1 MVRYT
6 LRRFVYML
14 ITLWLIVT
22 TTFILM
28 KNLPGDPFENS
39 EKLTKEQKAILMA
52 QYGLDKPV
60 WEQYVNY
67 LKDVAQGDL
76 GVSFQYPARKVT
88 EVIAQGFPASLE
100 LGIWAL
106 SLAITAGLALGI
118 IAALKHNT
126 KWDYTAMFTAVV
138 GISVPSFVLGPL
150 LSYFIGVKLGWLPP
164 GLWQGPEHRI
174 LPAIALSFSTLAI
187 LARLMRTSM
196 LDVINQDYIKTAKSK
211 GLSQFAIVT
220 KHTLRNAIL
229 PVVTILGPIF
239 VNVITG
245 TLVVEQI
252 FSVPGLG
259 RHFVMSV
266 YSNDYTMI
274 SGLTIFYSVILVFVM
289 FLTDIAYGLIDPRIR
304 LAKGRG

>member
-1 MVRYT
+1 MLRYI
-6 LRRFVYML
+6 LRRFVYMI
-14 ITLWLIVT
+14 ITIWLIVT
-22 TTFILM
+22 VTFILM

-39 EKLTKEQKAILMA
+39 EKLTKEQRAILYQ

-60 WEQYVNY
+60 WEQYVLF
-67 LKDVAQGDL
+67 LKDVAHGDL

-100 LGIWAL
+100 LGLWAI
-106 SLAITAGLALGI
+106 AFAVVAGLSLGI
-118 IAALKHNT
+118 IAALNHNT
-126 KWDYTAMFTAVV
+126 KWDYAAMLAAVLGV
-138 GISVPSFVLGPL
+138 SIPSFVLGPL
-150 LSYFIGVKLGWLPP
+150 LSYFVGVKLGWLPP
-164 GLWQGPEHRI
+164 GLWFGPEHRI
-174 LPAIALSFSTLAI
+174 LPAIALSFGTMAI

-196 LDVINQDYIKTAKSK
+196 LDVISQDYINTAKAK
-211 GLSQFAIVT
+211 GLSKKSIVA
-220 KHTLRNAIL
+220 KHTIRNAIL

-274 SGLTIFYSVILVFVM
+274 IGLTIFYSAILVFVL
-289 FLTDIAYGLIDPRIR
+289 FLTDIAYGIIDPRIR
-304 LAKGRG
+304 LAKGRD